1 MIKIN
6 MLEVM
11 RLKNRLNSINNETA
25 YLLNNVITE
34 INNIVNI
41 VRSNVLLQ
49 SNSDLRN
56 KITVTS
62 NDLKNSLN
70 GLYLFME
77 QQLQSYSVTDE
88 EARTALAALVALIDS
103 VFDSNG
109 NIVNTISQSKVFYSS
124 SNIQSDATVTDQSAY
139 KSGENNFNY
148 LQNKINNSDEKWNV
162 INESYEFFK
171 SKGLSDEQI
180 AGILGNMAQES
191 GFSLDVK
198 NSRSSAQGLFQ
209 WLSGRHPE
217 NWDLNTQLEHAW
229 TELSETR
236 YNGTGLEKLMQKT
249 TVDDATYSFAY
260 WFEGYTGEMNQREKF
275 ADACYYYIK
284 NNL

>member
-6 MLEVM
+6 MPEVM
-11 RLKNRLNSINNETA
+11 RLKNRLNNINTETT

-34 INNIVNI
+34 IDNI
-41 VRSNVLLQ
+41 VRIVRSAVLLQ
-49 SNSDLRN
+49 SNQDLRY
-56 KITVTS
+56 KISITS
-62 NDLKNSLN
+62 KDLKNNLE

-77 QQLQSYSVTDE
+77 QQLQSYSITDE
-88 EARTALAALVALIDS
+88 EARKALAALVAFIDS
-103 VFDSNG
+103 VFDGNG
-109 NIVNTISQSKVFYSS
+109 NAVNTISQSKVFYSS
-124 SNIQSDATVTDQSAY
+124 TNSEITDQSAY
-139 KSGENNFNY
+139 DSGESNFNY
-148 LQNKINNSDEKWNV
+148 LQNKINNSDEKWNI

-209 WLSGRHPE
+209 WLSGRHPD

>member
-1 MIKIN
+1 
-6 MLEVM
+6 
-11 RLKNRLNSINNETA
+11 
-25 YLLNNVITE
+25 
-34 INNIVNI
+34 
-41 VRSNVLLQ
+41 
-49 SNSDLRN
+49 
-56 KITVTS
+56 
-62 NDLKNSLN
+62 
-70 GLYLFME
+70 
-77 QQLQSYSVTDE
+77 
-88 EARTALAALVALIDS
+88 
-103 VFDSNG
+103 
-109 NIVNTISQSKVFYSS
+109 
-124 SNIQSDATVTDQSAY
+124 
-139 KSGENNFNY
+139 
-148 LQNKINNSDEKWNV
+148 
-162 INESYEFFK
+162 
-171 SKGLSDEQI
+171 
-180 AGILGNMAQES
+180 MAQES

-217 NWDLNTQLEHAW
+217 SWDLNTQLEHAW

>member
-6 MLEVM
+6 MPEVM
-11 RLKNRLNSINNETA
+11 RLKNRLNNINTETT

-34 INNIVNI
+34 IDNI
-41 VRSNVLLQ
+41 VRIVRSAVLLQ
-49 SNSDLRN
+49 SNQDLRY
-56 KITVTS
+56 KISITS
-62 NDLKNSLN
+62 KDLKNNLE

-77 QQLQSYSVTDE
+77 QQLQSYSITDE
-88 EARTALAALVALIDS
+88 EARKALAALVAFIDS
-103 VFDSNG
+103 VFDGNG
-109 NIVNTISQSKVFYSS
+109 NAVNTISQSKVFYSS
-124 SNIQSDATVTDQSAY
+124 TNSEITDQSAY
-139 KSGENNFNY
+139 DSGESNFNY
-148 LQNKINNSDEKWNV
+148 LQNKINNSDEKWNI

>member
-6 MLEVM
+6 MPEVM
-11 RLKNRLNSINNETA
+11 RLKNRLNNINNETG
-25 YLLNNVITE
+25 YILNNVIYE
-34 INNIVNI
+34 IDRIVSI

-49 SNSDLRN
+49 SNQDLRY
-56 KITVTS
+56 KISITS
-62 NDLKNSLN
+62 RDLKNSLD

-88 EARTALAALVALIDS
+88 EARKALAALVALIDS

-109 NIVNTISQSKVFYSS
+109 NVVNTISQSKVFYS
-124 SNIQSDATVTDQSAY
+124 NATSDSGITDQSAY
-139 KSGENNFNY
+139 DSGESNFNY

-217 NWDLNTQLEHAW
+217 SWDLNTQLEHAW